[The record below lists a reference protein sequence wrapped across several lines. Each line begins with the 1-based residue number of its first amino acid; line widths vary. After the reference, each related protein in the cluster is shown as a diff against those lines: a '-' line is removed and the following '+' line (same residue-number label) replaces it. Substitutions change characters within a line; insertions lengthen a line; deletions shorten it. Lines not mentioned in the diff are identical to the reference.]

1 MRHNSIK
8 WESRAACADLD
19 TAYQQLNEDA
29 QRRGQEGVARAELTS
44 DIFFPVSYNKM
55 NANKPNTKLQLALRV
70 CNLCEVRAECLE
82 YAMQQHDTRD
92 HGVYGGTVPQQR
104 RDIARQNGTLIPR
117 KRAKSKK
124 AI

>member
-29 QRRGQEGVARAELTS
+29 QRRGQEGVARAEL
-44 DIFFPVSYNKM
+44 
-55 NANKPNTKLQLALRV
+55 QLALKV

-92 HGVYGGTVPQQR
+92 HGVYGGTVPQER

>member
-19 TAYQQLNEDA
+19 SAYQQLNEDA
-29 QRRGQEGVARAELTS
+29 QRRGQEGIARAALTS
-44 DIFFPVSYNKM
+44 DIFFPVSYDK
-55 NANKPNTKLQLALRV
+55 TKRAELRLALKV
-70 CNLCEVRAECLE
+70 CNLCEVQAECLE
-82 YAMQQHDTRD
+82 YAMQQHDTR
-92 HGVYGGTVPQQR
+92 GGTVPQQR
-104 RDIARQNGTLIPR
+104 RDIARQQGTLIPR

>member
-19 TAYQQLNEDA
+19 TAHQQLNEDA
-29 QRRGQEGVARAELTS
+29 QRRGQEGVPRAALTN
-44 DIFFPVSYNKM
+44 DIFFPVSYDK
-55 NANKPNTKLQLALRV
+55 TKRAELRLALKV

-82 YAMQQHDTRD
+82 YAMQQYDTRD
-92 HGVYGGTVPQQR
+92 YGVYGGTVPQER
-104 RDIARQNGTLIPR
+104 REIARQQGTLIPR

>member
-19 TAYQQLNEDA
+19 TAHQQLNEDA
-29 QRRGQEGVARAELTS
+29 QRRGQDGIARAALTS
-44 DIFFPVSYNKM
+44 DIFFPVSYDK
-55 NANKPNTKLQLALRV
+55 TKRAELR
-70 CNLCEVRAECLE
+70 LAECLE

-104 RDIARQNGTLIPR
+104 RDIARQQGTLIPR

>member
-29 QRRGQEGVARAELTS
+29 QRRGQDGVARAELTN
-44 DIFFPVSYNKM
+44 DIFFPVSYDK
-55 NANKPNTKLQLALRV
+55 TKRAELRLALKV

-104 RDIARQNGTLIPR
+104 REIARQNGTLIPR
-117 KRAKSKK
+117 KRSSSKK
-124 AI
+124 VV